1 MLVEAT
7 AEVPFVSPGP
17 NRFLGSRDLGLALHR
32 TEDKRASSLV
42 GDSQVACRHNRTVAG
57 TLFLVGTPIGNLED
71 LTERARRVLASA
83 DLIAAEDTRRTGRL
97 LQRLGIKAPMIS
109 FFEGNE
115 EKRLPELMGALR
127 DGATVAVVSDAGMPA
142 LSDPGYRLVAACV
155 EENIPVDVA
164 PGPSAAV
171 AALVISGL
179 PTDRFVFEGF
189 LPRSGRRRSERLES
203 LAAEPRTTVLFESP
217 KRVVGLLKDLHAQ
230 LGNRR
235 VALVRELTKQHQEVL
250 RGRLGDL
257 LEDVRRRELRG
268 EVVVVVEGKREREG
282 EGDAGDAVAMAAE
295 MVAQGERKREAARRA
310 GRLTGVPANRIYARL
325 TTPRPNR
332 SSD

>member
-1 MLVEAT
+1 M
-7 AEVPFVSPGP
+7 AE
-17 NRFLGSRDLGLALHR
+17 
-32 TEDKRASSLV
+32 
-42 GDSQVACRHNRTVAG
+42 DSVAIIDGVAG

-71 LTERARRVLASA
+71 LTERARRVLGSV

-97 LQRLGIKAPMIS
+97 LQHLGIKATMVS

-115 EKRLPELMGALR
+115 QKRMPELIEALR
-127 DGATVAVVSDAGMPA
+127 EGSMVAVVSDAGMPA

-155 EENIPVDVA
+155 EVGIPVDVA

-189 LPRSGRRRSERLES
+189 LPRSGRRRAERLDS
-203 LAAEPRTTVLFESP
+203 LALEPRTILLFESP
-217 KRVVGLLKDLHAQ
+217 RRVAALLEDLLKS
-230 LGNRR
+230 LGDRR

-250 RGRLGDL
+250 RGGLNEILD
-257 LEDVRRRELRG
+257 EAKTRELRG
-268 EVVVVVEGKREREG
+268 EVVLVVEGSSEETAG
-282 EGDAGDAVAMAAE
+282 GDESEAVAMAAE
-295 MVAQGERKREAARRA
+295 MVARGERKREAARRA

-325 TTPRPNR
+325 ASSR
-332 SSD
+332 STRSTD